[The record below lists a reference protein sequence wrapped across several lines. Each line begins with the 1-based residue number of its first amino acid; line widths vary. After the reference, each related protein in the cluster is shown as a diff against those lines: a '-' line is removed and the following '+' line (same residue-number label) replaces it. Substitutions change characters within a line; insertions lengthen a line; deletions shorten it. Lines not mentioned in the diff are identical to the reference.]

1 VVTPPGS
8 AGAGASGGTS
18 GGATINQPSIDT
30 NQAQQ
35 PGVGIGAGTSG
46 GASGGAT
53 IKR

>member
-1 VVTPPGS
+1 VS
-8 AGAGASGGTS
+8 S
-18 GGATINQPSIDT
+18 GATINQPSIDT

-35 PGVGIGAGTSG
+35 PGVGVATSG

>member
-1 VVTPPGS
+1 MADLMPPVGRNNA
-8 AGAGASGGTS
+8 AGRIRN
-18 GGATINQPSIDT
+18 GGATIDRPSIDT

-35 PGVGIGAGTSG
+35 PGGGVGTRG